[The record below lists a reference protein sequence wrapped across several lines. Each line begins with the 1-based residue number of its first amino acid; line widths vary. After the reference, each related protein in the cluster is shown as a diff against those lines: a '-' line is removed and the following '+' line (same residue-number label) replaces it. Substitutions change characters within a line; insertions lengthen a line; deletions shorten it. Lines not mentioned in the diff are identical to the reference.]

1 MITIE
6 PIAIPF
12 LGTINKVNP
21 VIKHYELTGEDPA
34 IVLLELYD
42 GDKLVTTVEQPIGK
56 EVYGEYA
63 SFFSA
68 FKAKIVDWTLEQQ
81 KIQIVK

>member
-1 MITIE
+1 MINIE
-6 PIAIPF
+6 AITIPF

-21 VIKHYELTGEDPA
+21 VIKYYELTGESPA

-56 EVYGEYA
+56 EVYGDYTT
-63 SFFSA
+63 FFNA
-68 FKAKIVDWTLEQQ
+68 FKERIVEWTLSEQ
-81 KIQIVK
+81 KIQRS